1 VKERILFIG
10 LVIAFVLAVPAF
22 YYLLFMRE
30 LTAPNYRRVLPR
42 APRSLVVQIQPPSR
56 EVPIAFSLNEVSGKV
71 EVAHGRGAFAT
82 AEVGLVLSAEDRIRT
97 DATARAVMSMPG
109 LFAIELDAG
118 SEFQVKSLAQ
128 GVARF
133 LLEQGM
139 MAADVIERRDRWLEV
154 AASSAL
160 ARTRGAYFRLSHDQD
175 GLVALATV
183 RGSVE
188 VSAAGRVIQ
197 VKEGYSTRVQKNRP
211 PADPLPTPSQL
222 LLRVRW
228 PEQSALSSDEVPV
241 DGYTAPGARVRVDGA
256 AVMVDSQGHFYKM
269 VSLKAG
275 KHRIRIESMDVGG
288 NRSAAESPAATK

>member
-30 LTAPNYRRVLPR
+30 LTAPSYRRVLPR
-42 APRSLVVQIQPPSR
+42 APRSLVVKILPPSR

-71 EVAHGRGAFAT
+71 EVAHGGGAFAA

-97 DATARAVMSMPG
+97 DPSARAVMAMPG
-109 LFAIELDAG
+109 LFAIELAAG

-139 MAADVIERRDRWLEV
+139 MAADVTENRDRWLEV
-154 AASSAL
+154 AAASAL
-160 ARTRGAYFRLSHDQD
+160 ARTRGAYFRMSHDQD
-175 GLVALATV
+175 GLVALATI

-188 VSAAGRVIQ
+188 VSAAGRVIP
-197 VKEGYSTRVQKNRP
+197 VKEGYSTRVQKNGP

-228 PEQSALSSDEVPV
+228 PEPRALSAGEVTV

-256 AVMVDSQGHFYKM
+256 AVMVDSKGHFYKM
-269 VSLKAG
+269 VSLLSG
-275 KHRIRIESMDVGG
+275 NHRIRVEAMDVGG
-288 NRSAAESPAATK
+288 NRATAESPAMAK